1 MPEECNRR
9 EFLKYLLGWAAALFL
24 EGCMGK
30 AQPTVTP
37 TPMPTL
43 GPTPTLTPTA
53 TFTPTP
59 KPSPAPTSTSTLT
72 PTPTSTPTPTLAPSP
87 TPTPLP
93 PSAEIAIVRGKDWE
107 AITRAAI
114 EAIGG
119 MKAFVKPGATVLL
132 KPNICTAG
140 RPPEYA
146 ATSHPIVVA
155 TVAKMCWEAG
165 AKRVLLFD
173 LPFSGTQE
181 AAYKDSGI
189 ADAVKGLDVELLFAS
204 PRHYEKV
211 PVPGRD
217 LKEWTFL
224 RQALEADVFINIP
237 IAKHHSE
244 AGLTLGMKNIMGV
257 IQDRP
262 FMHWNLHQRI
272 ADLNTVVRSHLV
284 VVDATRILVA
294 HGPQG
299 GRLEDVRIT
308 DAVIASADVVAADA
322 LAATLFGKSWRD
334 IGYIRI
340 GAEMGLGL
348 PEGRRL
354 AEVVL

>member
-1 MPEECNRR
+1 MSAKCTRR
-9 EFLKYLLGWAAALFL
+9 DFLKYIAGWTAALLL
-24 EGCMGK
+24 EGCIGK
-30 AQPTVTP
+30 ATPFTPVLPPTLTP
-37 TPMPTL
+37 TS
-43 GPTPTLTPTA
+43 TPTA
-53 TFTPTP
+53 TFTPR
-59 KPSPAPTSTSTLT
+59 
-72 PTPTSTPTPTLAPSP
+72 PTPTYTPITAVQRGDV
-87 TPTPLP
+87 
-93 PSAEIAIVRGKDWE
+93 AIARGKDWE

-119 MKAFVKPGATVLL
+119 MKAFVRPGSTVMI

-146 ATSHPIVVA
+146 ATSHPAVVA
-155 TVAKMCWEAG
+155 TVARMCWEAG
-165 AKRVLLFD
+165 ASKVMVFD

-181 AAYKDSGI
+181 AAYRDSGI

-211 PVPGRD
+211 PIPNGRD
-217 LKEWTFL
+217 LKEWIFL
-224 RQALEADVFINIP
+224 RQALDVDVFINIP
-237 IAKHHSE
+237 IAKHHGT

-262 FMHWNLHQRI
+262 LIHWNLHQRI

-284 VVDATRILVA
+284 VIDATRILIA

-299 GRLEDVRIT
+299 GNLNDVRIT
-308 DAVIASADVVAADA
+308 DTVIASHDIVAADA
-322 LAATLFGKSWRD
+322 LAATLFGKNWRD
-334 IGYIRI
+334 IGYIRL

-348 PEGRRL
+348 PEGRPVV
-354 AEVVL
+354 EVLL

>member
-1 MPEECNRR
+1 MSAKCTRR
-9 EFLKYLLGWAAALFL
+9 DFLKYLAGWTAAIIL
-24 EGCMGK
+24 EGCMGR
-30 AQPTVTP
+30 ATP
-37 TPMPTL
+37 FTPS
-43 GPTPTLTPTA
+43 PTPT
-53 TFTPTP
+53 FTPPPT
-59 KPSPAPTSTSTLT
+59 PSPTMPPIS
-72 PTPTSTPTPTLAPSP
+72 TPTSTPTPTP
-87 TPTPLP
+87 TP
-93 PSAEIAIVRGKDWE
+93 SAARGEVAIARGKDWK
-107 AITRAAI
+107 AITRAAV

-119 MKAFVKPGATVLL
+119 MGAIVRPGATVMI

-146 ATSHPIVVA
+146 ATSHPEVVA
-155 TVAKMCWEAG
+155 TIAEMCWEAG
-165 AKRVLLFD
+165 AKRVILFD

-181 AAYKDSGI
+181 AAYRDSGI

-211 PVPGRD
+211 PIPNGRD
-217 LKEWTFL
+217 LKEWLFL

-237 IAKHHSE
+237 IAKHHGT

-262 FMHWNLHQRI
+262 FIHWNLHQRI

-284 VVDATRILVA
+284 VVDATRILVD

-299 GRLEDVRIT
+299 GRLEDVRIVDT
-308 DAVIASADVVAADA
+308 VIASRDVVAADA
-322 LAATLFGKSWRD
+322 LAATLFGRSWHE
-334 IGYIRI
+334 IGYIKL

-348 PEGRRL
+348 PEGRSIV
-354 AEVVL
+354 EVAL